1 VKAAV
6 TGFTSG
12 RGTASGGCLIASVF
26 PPAVAV
32 LVALASLG
40 ACNAVEDV
48 LDPVHA
54 RAVAALGPETFGLE
68 QGPTHRPGQ
77 PCLTCH
83 GGQGPGS
90 PELSVGGTVY
100 ETQAAMQW
108 LEGAIVTLT
117 DAKGMIKELT
127 TNRTGNC
134 LVRANEWR
142 PVYPMRVSVSFGG
155 VSIDMVTH
163 VGRAGSCADCH
174 TDPAGPASAGHVYLV
189 ATPADFPGS
198 P

>member
-1 VKAAV
+1 MTPVL
-6 TGFTSG
+6 G
-12 RGTASGGCLIASVF
+12 L
-26 PPAVAV
+26 AV
-32 LVALASLG
+32 LVAFVVFG
-40 ACNAVEDV
+40 ACSVVEDV

-54 RAVAALGPETFGLE
+54 QAVAALGPETFGLGK
-68 QGPTHRPGQ
+68 GPTHRPGQ

-90 PELSVGGTVY
+90 PDLSVGGTVY
-100 ETQAAMQW
+100 KTQPATEW

-117 DAKGMIKELT
+117 DAEGTIRQLT

-134 LVRANEWR
+134 LIGKNEWA
-142 PVYPMRVSVSFGG
+142 PVYPMRVTVSFAG

-163 VGRAGSCADCH
+163 VGGSGSCTDCH

-189 ATPADFPGS
+189 ANPTDFPGG